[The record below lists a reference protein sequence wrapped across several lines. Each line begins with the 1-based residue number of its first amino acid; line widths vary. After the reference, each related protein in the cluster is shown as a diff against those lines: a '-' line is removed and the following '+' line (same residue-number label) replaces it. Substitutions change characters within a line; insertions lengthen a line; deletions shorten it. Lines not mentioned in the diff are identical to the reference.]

1 MQEDR
6 YYIIYDW
13 MVQVIEQVKPL
24 QVYALLFGLCTK
36 QGGSAAVSNAY
47 IMQRTGLQAY
57 DVRRSLKYLSEGGF
71 INRTQGNGRGGVS
84 SYIINEKG
92 LQNIHPLQD
101 KKGNKINTLS
111 NEKRVTNFNIKGNK
125 FAPLNIN
132 NNKYTTTPKGAG
144 ACEEKESAEDMV
156 RRVLTDNEERMAA
169 LCMQNSIPPNG
180 TLTETLRPFIE
191 DFILGEKAADT
202 DYYLQD
208 AKEIRR
214 HFANWL
220 RKNKH
225 RVIVNILDKD
235 NDDTGTHTTSE
246 NDTGASI
253 QGAVV
258 TGYSQRISRDIERVA
273 RSLL

>member
-6 YYIIYDW
+6 YFIVHDW
-13 MVQVIEQVKPL
+13 MVQAIGNANAVMVF
-24 QVYALLFGLCTK
+24 ALLYGLCTAN
-36 QGGSAAVSNAY
+36 GGSRAVTNAY
-47 IMQRTGLQAY
+47 IAERTGF
-57 DVRRSLKYLSEGGF
+57 SERWVIQIVKDLVAGGY
-71 INRTQGNGRGGVS
+71 IARTPGNGRGVPS
-84 SYIINEKG
+84 TYTVVQKG
-92 LQNIHPLQD
+92 EEECTLIR
-101 KKGNKINTLS
+101 KKGEQTDTISTI
-111 NEKRVTNFNIKGNK
+111 KRVNNRAKKGEQSCTQI
-125 FAPLNIN
+125 IN
-132 NNKYTTTPKGAG
+132 NNKYTTTTKGAG
-144 ACEEKESAEDMV
+144 ACEGKESAEDMV

-214 HFANWL
+214 HFACWL

>member
-1 MQEDR
+1 MQESR

-13 MVQVIEQVKPL
+13 MVQAIGDAISVMAF
-24 QVYALLFGLCTK
+24 ALLYGLCTSN
-36 QGGSAAVSNAY
+36 GGSCTVSNAY
-47 IMQRTGLQAY
+47 IAERIGCKERWARQIVNALIAN
-57 DVRRSLKYLSEGGF
+57 GF
-71 INRTQGNGRGGVS
+71 ITKKAGDGRGHASV
-84 SYIINEKG
+84 YTITEKG
-92 LQNIHPLQD
+92 AQSCHLSTNKGGAIVPPLDD
-101 KKGNKINTLS
+101 KKGAQS
-111 NEKRVTNFNIKGNK
+111 CRKGGTIV
-125 FAPLNIN
+125 PPIIN
-132 NNKYTTTPKGAG
+132 NNKYTTTTKGAG
-144 ACEEKESAEDMV
+144 ACEGKESAEDMV

-220 RKNKH
+220 LKNKH
-225 RVIVNILDKD
+225 RVIFNILDK
-235 NDDTGTHTTSE
+235 NDDTGTHPTPE
-246 NDTGASI
+246 DDTGASI